1 MILFAS
7 NADTELLAL
16 RSVVDDLPA
25 EVGGVRWFHPDRVDG
40 LPALDGVDTVVV
52 RLLGGI
58 DAWKEPLTE
67 LRARCLDQGAA
78 LVA

>member
-25 EVGGVRWFHPDRVDG
+25 EVGGVRWFHPTGSTACPRSTGRTSWWFACWVG
-40 LPALDGVDTVVV
+40 SMPG
-52 RLLGGI
+52 RN
-58 DAWKEPLTE
+58 P
-67 LRARCLDQGAA
+67 
-78 LVA
+78 